1 MSSDASIHIEMH
13 PFHPPDI
20 HASHSVC
27 SPIDLPR
34 EAQLEGWMDEESKPS
49 GLKSCSNFSPTPNP
63 DSKVTSEARANTS
76 DTRREPDRDDAASS
90 RNSTDGSRP
99 GGVAWNLPNVVLAV
113 YLFNPVLA
121 GQCAALSGDVLGR
134 VFPLAALVAAGSRRP
149 GATAAALAA
158 ATCLWRFYAAPL
170 ILPAALMLGSSSLG
184 DGEES
189 PVARGGG
196 GKGGGSEPG
205 FPFSSGDG
213 DDIDVTRGKVG
224 RGSGSGKGRNG
235 ASGKGRRR
243 KHDSAD
249 GDHTGGS
256 NGAEDALSL
265 GGVGATEA
273 TSFDPRYFKLD
284 NKAFL
289 HLCVAFAAWCA
300 VVLGVCWLG
309 TSRSWA
315 FLRAAVSGQLL
326 CENLTPNAGLYWYFF
341 AELFPRFR
349 GFFRVLFL
357 SQPYV
362 YILPATLRLG
372 MFPEALVR
380 QRVKASE
387 AMYVWGVHRMS
398 VIFLGV

>member
-1 MSSDASIHIEMH
+1 MDA
-13 PFHPPDI
+13 
-20 HASHSVC
+20 
-27 SPIDLPR
+27 
-34 EAQLEGWMDEESKPS
+34 ESKPP
-49 GLKSCSNFSPTPNP
+49 GLKNSPICSSLPNP
-63 DSKVTSEARANTS
+63 DSGVTAEAMADTS
-76 DTRREPDRDDAASS
+76 DTYREATEDDTASS
-90 RNSTDGSRP
+90 RNPTGGSGP
-99 GGVAWNLPNVVLAV
+99 GGVAWNLPDVVLSV

-134 VFPLAALVAAGSRRP
+134 VFPLAALVTAGSRRP

-184 DGEES
+184 DGEGS
-189 PVARGGG
+189 PVARGAG
-196 GKGGGSEPG
+196 GKGGSCGSG
-205 FPFSSGDG
+205 FPSSSGDG
-213 DDIDVTRGKVG
+213 DDVGVTRGEVG

-235 ASGKGRRR
+235 ASGKGLRRN
-243 KHDSAD
+243 HDPAN
-249 GDHTGGS
+249 GDYLGES
-256 NGAEDALSL
+256 NGTEEAVSL
-265 GGVGATEA
+265 GEVGAAEA
-273 TSFDPRYFKLD
+273 ASFDPRYFKL
-284 NKAFL
+284 NTKAFL
-289 HLCVAFAAWCA
+289 RLCVVFAAWCA

-315 FLRAAVSGQLL
+315 FLHAAVSGQLL
-326 CENLTPNAGLYWYFF
+326 CEDLTPNAGLYWYFF

-380 QRVKASE
+380 ESE
-387 AMYVWGVHRMS
+387 RRNGR
-398 VIFLGV
+398 LGRA